1 MTTLKI
7 SPSSLTF
14 LLDECPRCWYMQIHG
29 IHKRPYT
36 PFPSIFNRIDKLMRG
51 AYQGRSSLNITGKA
65 GMFDTK
71 EHKLVSRLIP
81 ISDNVNIQFS
91 GKTDCLIK
99 FDDRS
104 IGILD
109 FKTSEVKP
117 DLVKLYA
124 PQLYAYRASID
135 ADIEV
140 SRMGLLCASPNGA
153 ELGDL
158 LSMSFSQ
165 TWVEIPIDE
174 AYWQGFTDK
183 ISKLLLTPFE
193 LVEGNPKCMHCEY
206 QRKLSS

>member
-1 MTTLKI
+1 
-7 SPSSLTF
+7 
-14 LLDECPRCWYMQIHG
+14 
-29 IHKRPYT
+29 
-36 PFPSIFNRIDKLMRG
+36 MRG
-51 AYQGRSSLNITGKA
+51 AYQGQSSLDITGKS

-71 EHKLVSRLIP
+71 EYKLVSRLIP
-81 ISDNVNIQFS
+81 ISDTVNIQFS
-91 GKTDCLIK
+91 GKIDCLIK

-104 IGILD
+104 VGILD

-135 ADIEV
+135 ADIKV
-140 SRMGLLCASPNGA
+140 SKMGLLCGSPDEAKLNGGV
-153 ELGDL
+153 L
-158 LSMSFSQ
+158 MQFSQ

-174 AYWQGFTDK
+174 VYWQSFINK

-193 LVEGNPKCMHCEY
+193 LVEGNPKCPHCEY